1 MYISSTMT
9 FQGSK
14 VWRIGTQS
22 SILKGRKD
30 PVIDCTQHT
39 VSSLTSSNLSWEFEV
54 KERRSGSWDQ
64 SGLSLWRSNGWS
76 GCWLPFFFL
85 ALCERKEE
93 TEAIRRPTI
102 QEPPFIPDPW
112 PADERSLK
120 AGIGGGKE
128 TESLYHVRQLC
139 DSL

>member
-22 SILKGRKD
+22 SILKGGKD

-54 KERRSGSWDQ
+54 RDEVGVGISLVFPYG
-64 SGLSLWRSNGWS
+64 GLMAGRVAG
-76 GCWLPFFFL
+76 FL
-85 ALCERKEE
+85 SS
-93 TEAIRRPTI
+93 
-102 QEPPFIPDPW
+102 F
-112 PADERSLK
+112 
-120 AGIGGGKE
+120 
-128 TESLYHVRQLC
+128 
-139 DSL
+139 

>member
-22 SILKGRKD
+22 SILKGGKD

-54 KERRSGSWDQ
+54 RVRRSESWDQ
-64 SGLSLWRSNGWS
+64 SGLSLWRSHGWS

-102 QEPPFIPDPW
+102 EEPPF
-112 PADERSLK
+112 SYK
-120 AGIGGGKE
+120 K
-128 TESLYHVRQLC
+128 TT
-139 DSL
+139 